1 VAKRATA
8 SALLQAGRRKP
19 PAVSPPER
27 PVIPPGPPAVDVS
40 AVPGDDWSTSEL
52 VAPATSEPN
61 DQSTEQPVGG
71 ATSQP
76 NHLTTSPPEDES
88 PSSLDASLTE
98 ETEPVVPLGEHQ
110 ATSELDD
117 SVTDLPADPLTDEA
131 ASAGAKDTSRLGGES
146 TSELVTSWDP
156 APGVGAIATSALAN
170 ESPSAPVI
178 VSTSALADESPSAS
192 VAVST
197 GGLTAESTSPRV
209 GRSPS
214 GPVVEFTS
222 PLRNQ
227 STSTPVDSL
236 TGVLAA
242 HQSTGDRRGGS
253 EANQLDDEISPLPDV
268 AGEPIPEGVLES
280 QGDTASP
287 MVPAA
292 SPQPQV
298 TAPSGRATKR
308 RDVTPTVPT
317 SVAAPVTA
325 VGAATSSLVSE
336 ATGRYERLTVFLTP
350 AQRQWLKRT
359 GRQMPVEGLSVSDI
373 VRLAVNRL
381 SADVNAGLP
390 LVDELTSQAYGEAE
404 TMAGRRNRGLPPV

>member
-1 VAKRATA
+1 MAKRATA

-27 PVIPPGPPAVDVS
+27 PVIPPGPPAVDVL
-40 AVPGDDWSTSEL
+40 AGPGDDWSTSTL
-52 VAPATSEPN
+52 VAPATSQPN
-61 DQSTEQPVGG
+61 GRSTEQPVDG

-76 NHLTTSPPEDES
+76 NDLTTSPSEDES

-98 ETEPVVPLGEHQ
+98 ETEPAVNSCENQ
-110 ATSELDD
+110 ATSKLVD
-117 SVTDLPADPLTDEA
+117 SVTELPAEPMTTEA
-131 ASAGAKDTSRLGGES
+131 ASEGTSRLGGQS
-146 TSELVTSWDP
+146 TSELVTSDLV
-156 APGVGAIATSALAN
+156 PGVGANATSALAN

-178 VSTSALADESPSAS
+178 VSTSALADQSPSAS

-197 GGLTAESTSPRV
+197 GGLIAQPTSPRV

-214 GPVVEFTS
+214 RPVVEFTS
-222 PLRNQ
+222 PLGDQ

-236 TGVLAA
+236 TGVLDFD
-242 HQSTGDRRGGS
+242 QSIGERPGGS
-253 EANQLDDEISPLPDV
+253 EASQLDDETSPLSDV
-268 AGEPIPEGVLES
+268 AGEPIPEGVLQS

-292 SPQPQV
+292 SPRPQA

-308 RDVTPTVPT
+308 RDVTPTGPI
-317 SVAAPVTA
+317 SVTAPVRA

-359 GRQMPVEGLSVSDI
+359 GRQMPVDGLSVSDI

>member
-1 VAKRATA
+1 M
-8 SALLQAGRRKP
+8 
-19 PAVSPPER
+19 
-27 PVIPPGPPAVDVS
+27 
-40 AVPGDDWSTSEL
+40 
-52 VAPATSEPN
+52 
-61 DQSTEQPVGG
+61 
-71 ATSQP
+71 
-76 NHLTTSPPEDES
+76 TT
-88 PSSLDASLTE
+88 
-98 ETEPVVPLGEHQ
+98 
-110 ATSELDD
+110 
-117 SVTDLPADPLTDEA
+117 EA
-131 ASAGAKDTSRLGGES
+131 ASEGTSRLGGQS
-146 TSELVTSWDP
+146 TSELVTSDLVP
-156 APGVGAIATSALAN
+156 VVGANATSALAN

-178 VSTSALADESPSAS
+178 VSTSALADQSSSAS

-197 GGLTAESTSPRV
+197 GGLIAQPTSPRV

-214 GPVVEFTS
+214 RPVVEFTS
-222 PLRNQ
+222 PLGDQ

-236 TGVLAA
+236 TGGLASD
-242 HQSTGDRRGGS
+242 QPTGDRRRGGEVS
-253 EANQLDDEISPLPDV
+253 RLNDEIGPLPDV
-268 AGEPIPEGVLES
+268 AGEPIPEGVLQS

-292 SPQPQV
+292 SPRPQV
-298 TAPSGRATKR
+298 AAPSGRAKR
-308 RDVTPTVPT
+308 RDVTQTVPT

-404 TMAGRRNRGLPPV
+404 TMAGRRNRGLPPI

>member
-40 AVPGDDWSTSEL
+40 AGPGDDWFTSEL
-52 VAPATSEPN
+52 VAPAASEPN
-61 DQSTEQPVGG
+61 DQSTEQPVSG

-76 NHLTTSPPEDES
+76 NDLTTSPPEDKS
-88 PSSLDASLTE
+88 PSELDASLTE

-117 SVTDLPADPLTDEA
+117 SVTELLGDPTTDEA
-131 ASAGAKDTSRLGGES
+131 ASAAAKGTSRLGGKS

-156 APGVGAIATSALAN
+156 APGVGPPATSALAN

-178 VSTSALADESPSAS
+178 LSTS
-192 VAVST
+192 
-197 GGLTAESTSPRV
+197 GLTAQSTSPQV

-214 GPVVEFTS
+214 GPVVESTS
-222 PLRNQ
+222 PLEDQ

-236 TGVLAA
+236 TGGLASD
-242 HQSTGDRRGGS
+242 QPTGDRRRGGEVS
-253 EANQLDDEISPLPDV
+253 QLNDEIGPLPDV
-268 AGEPIPEGVLES
+268 AGEPIPEGVLQS

-292 SPQPQV
+292 SPRPQMA
-298 TAPSGRATKR
+298 APSGRAKR
-308 RDVTPTVPT
+308 RDVTQTVPT

-404 TMAGRRNRGLPPV
+404 TMAGRRNRGLPPI

>member
-1 VAKRATA
+1 MAKRATA

-40 AVPGDDWSTSEL
+40 AGPGDDWFTSEL
-52 VAPATSEPN
+52 VAPATSKPN

-76 NHLTTSPPEDES
+76 NGLTTSPPEDKS
-88 PSSLDASLTE
+88 PSELDASLTE

-117 SVTDLPADPLTDEA
+117 SVTELLAVPMTDEA
-131 ASAGAKDTSRLGGES
+131 ASAGAKGTSRLGGES

-156 APGVGAIATSALAN
+156 APGVGSPATSALAN

-178 VSTSALADESPSAS
+178 LSTSALADESPRAS
-192 VAVST
+192 VAVPTS
-197 GGLTAESTSPRV
+197 GLTAQSTSPQV

-222 PLRNQ
+222 PLEDQ

-236 TGVLAA
+236 TGGLASD
-242 HQSTGDRRGGS
+242 QPTGDRRRGG
-253 EANQLDDEISPLPDV
+253 EASQLNDEIGPLPDV
-268 AGEPIPEGVLES
+268 AGEPIPEGVLQS

-292 SPQPQV
+292 SPRPQV
-298 TAPSGRATKR
+298 AAPSGRAKR
-308 RDVTPTVPT
+308 RDVTQTVPT

-404 TMAGRRNRGLPPV
+404 TMAGRRNRGLPPI

>member
-19 PAVSPPER
+19 PAVSPPEQ

-40 AVPGDDWSTSEL
+40 AGPRDDWSTSEL
-52 VAPATSEPN
+52 VAPAPSGPN
-61 DQSTEQPVGG
+61 DQSTEPLVDG

-76 NHLTTSPPEDES
+76 NDSTTSRPEDES
-88 PSSLDASLTE
+88 PSPLDQSLTE

-110 ATSELDD
+110 GTSELDD
-117 SVTDLPADPLTDEA
+117 SVTEAPADLLTDVA
-131 ASAGAKDTSRLGGES
+131 APAGTKFTSSLGGES

-156 APGVGAIATSALAN
+156 APGVGQNTTSALVN
-170 ESPSAPVI
+170 ESPSAPVTM
-178 VSTSALADESPSAS
+178 STSALVDESASA
-192 VAVST
+192 
-197 GGLTAESTSPRV
+197 
-209 GRSPS
+209 
-214 GPVVEFTS
+214 PVVKLTS
-222 PLRNQ
+222 PLEDQ
-227 STSTPVDSL
+227 SPSTPVDSL
-236 TGVLAA
+236 TGVPDS
-242 HQSTGDRRGGS
+242 HQATGRRRGRS
-253 EANQLDDEISPLPDV
+253 ETSQLDDETSPLPDV
-268 AGEPIPEGVLES
+268 AGEPNIEGGLQS
-280 QGDTASP
+280 QGDFALP

-292 SPQPQV
+292 SPRHQAA
-298 TAPSGRATKR
+298 APSDRATKR
-308 RDVTPTVPT
+308 REVAPTVPT
-317 SVAAPVTA
+317 SAAAPVTA
-325 VGAATSSLVSE
+325 VGAATSSLVTE

>member
-1 VAKRATA
+1 MAKRATA

-40 AVPGDDWSTSEL
+40 AGPGDDWSTSEL
-52 VAPATSEPN
+52 VAPGTSEPN
-61 DQSTEQPVGG
+61 DQSTEQPVGR

-76 NHLTTSPPEDES
+76 NHLTTSPPKDEA
-88 PSSLDASLTE
+88 PSSLGASLTE
-98 ETEPVVPLGEHQ
+98 DTEPVVPLGEHE

-117 SVTDLPADPLTDEA
+117 SVTELPADPMTDEA
-131 ASAGAKDTSRLGGES
+131 ASAGAKVTSRLGGES

-156 APGVGAIATSALAN
+156 ALGVGPIGTIAN

-178 VSTSALADESPSAS
+178 LSTSALADESPSAS
-192 VAVST
+192 VAVPTS
-197 GGLTAESTSPRV
+197 GLTAQSTSPQV
-209 GRSPS
+209 GRSPT

-222 PLRNQ
+222 PLRDQ

-236 TGVLAA
+236 TAVLDSD
-242 HQSTGDRRGGS
+242 QPTGDRRGGS
-253 EANQLDDEISPLPDV
+253 EASQLDDEISPLPDV
-268 AGEPIPEGVLES
+268 AGELIPEGVLQS

-287 MVPAA
+287 LVPAA
-292 SPQPQV
+292 SPRPQV
-298 TAPSGRATKR
+298 AAPSGRATKR

>member
-1 VAKRATA
+1 
-8 SALLQAGRRKP
+8 
-19 PAVSPPER
+19 
-27 PVIPPGPPAVDVS
+27 
-40 AVPGDDWSTSEL
+40 
-52 VAPATSEPN
+52 
-61 DQSTEQPVGG
+61 
-71 ATSQP
+71 
-76 NHLTTSPPEDES
+76 
-88 PSSLDASLTE
+88 
-98 ETEPVVPLGEHQ
+98 
-110 ATSELDD
+110 
-117 SVTDLPADPLTDEA
+117 
-131 ASAGAKDTSRLGGES
+131 
-146 TSELVTSWDP
+146 
-156 APGVGAIATSALAN
+156 
-170 ESPSAPVI
+170 
-178 VSTSALADESPSAS
+178 
-192 VAVST
+192 
-197 GGLTAESTSPRV
+197 
-209 GRSPS
+209 
-214 GPVVEFTS
+214 
-222 PLRNQ
+222 
-227 STSTPVDSL
+227 
-236 TGVLAA
+236 
-242 HQSTGDRRGGS
+242 
-253 EANQLDDEISPLPDV
+253 
-268 AGEPIPEGVLES
+268 
-280 QGDTASP
+280 